1 MPVRLIHRLIAAL
14 GALFL
19 AQAASAGCTTA
30 PGAVTFANS
39 ASYDVKAQ
47 VVPNA
52 SGAAGLSCT
61 GTLLS
66 LLGGGYAKAT
76 LTSVNGYT
84 LTNGSDAISY
94 QVAADSGFTQAFST
108 STPTIDFMNASLLSL
123 LGLNNMNNFAA
134 NFYARLTSAPNIP
147 DGTYTDTIHVSWNY
161 YICNGVQIG
170 QLCVLYETG
179 TKNVDVTV
187 SLTVAKDCKI
197 NAPNVNFGS
206 AALASQFGQVSQ
218 AVQVDC
224 TKNAVY
230 KVAFSSGN
238 SGTSRPWRTMSDGN
252 GHTLQYNLYQSDGT
266 TIWDQTNPVTSTQIG
281 TGATTPTQMQSYIA
295 KVNTAQATPVAG
307 TYTDNVSV
315 VISF

>member
-1 MPVRLIHRLIAAL
+1 MRFLIVLLAAL
-14 GALFL
+14 CA
-19 AQAASAGCTTA
+19 AQAAYAGCITA
-30 PGAVTFANS
+30 PGAVTFATS
-39 ASYDVKAQ
+39 SSYDVKAQ

-52 SGAAGLSCT
+52 SGAAGLSCS

-84 LTNGSDAISY
+84 LTNGSDAIGY
-94 QVAADSGFTQAFST
+94 QLAADSGFTQAFSAG
-108 STPTIDFMNASLLSL
+108 TPTIDFMNASLLSL
-123 LGLNNMNNFAA
+123 LGLNNMNNFNAT
-134 NFYARLTSAPNIP
+134 FYARLTSAPNIP

-187 SLTVAKDCKI
+187 SLTVTKDCKI
-197 NAPNVNFGS
+197 NAPNVSFGS

-224 TKNAVY
+224 TKNATY
-230 KVAFSSGN
+230 KVAFTSGN
-238 SGTSRPWRTMSDGN
+238 SGASRPWRAMSDGN
-252 GHTLQYNLYQSDGT
+252 GHTLQYNIYQPDGT
-266 TIWDQTNPVTSTQIG
+266 TVWDQTNPLTSTQVG
-281 TGATTPTQMQSYIA
+281 TGAATPTQVQSYIA
-295 KVNTAQATPVAG
+295 KVNTAQTTPPAG